1 VTTALPT
8 IHTALHAST
17 STLSWTIGVYGPAFA
32 AMILIGTALG
42 DRFGHRRVF
51 LVGVAVF
58 TLASAG
64 CALSPTAGLL
74 IAARAVQG
82 AGAGLAVPLS
92 LLLVIRAF
100 PVQRRG
106 AAVGIWGRS
115 PGWPSRSARS
125 WVG

>member
-1 VTTALPT
+1 
-8 IHTALHAST
+8 
-17 STLSWTIGVYGPAFA
+17 
-32 AMILIGTALG
+32 
-42 DRFGHRRVF
+42 VF